1 MNNELR
7 DPLEKVSNSL
17 RRAVSVNKSRE
28 SDLRS
33 KVNTIQRERRQSMN
47 SWSLKQEKFLRAK
60 LKMMPAIGLGNP
72 SERREREQG
81 NATRTRKITMA
92 RGLMPVTIEETG
104 THTTDEHKTPVSP
117 KDLHSSSRNPLP
129 PLIPPPAKTKKLSE
143 SRPYGFYLPQAKTI
157 GEVSK
162 TDQNFLNNLQKTRR
176 VSEYKSPVHT
186 YLYGDR
192 EEEQQ
197 IIRHRLS
204 LNELQNAAHLARKV
218 SCYGAPRPGP
228 GKMENIAEE
237 GEDAEKSTEQRTNNG
252 PESKQ
257 GKIESK
263 EQGTHSLPC
272 VSAVLPTEHE
282 QGNKKAI
289 RQWRKIRESLSIII
303 GREKKKDITKMSML
317 ELTSLFE
324 GIRDCRYLRVG
335 SHTSYRGDS
344 VDSKH
349 CRCIACTVVD
359 KTKLRNNLGAPE

>member
-72 SERREREQG
+72 SGRREREQT
-81 NATRTRKITMA
+81 NTVKMRKITLT
-92 RGLMPVTIEETG
+92 RGMMPITMEETE
-104 THTTDEHKTPVSP
+104 TDDPKAPMSQ

-129 PLIPPPAKTKKLSE
+129 PLIPPPAKTRTLSE
-143 SRPYGFYLPQAKTI
+143 NRPYGFYLPHTRTI
-157 GEVSK
+157 EEVSK

-186 YLYGDR
+186 YLYGNR
-192 EEEQQ
+192 EEEQREA
-197 IIRHRLS
+197 IRHKLS
-204 LNELQNAAHLARKV
+204 INEFHNAAHLARKV
-218 SCYGAPRPGP
+218 SCYGAPRNEPE
-228 GKMENIAEE
+228 KIMEDIAEE
-237 GEDAEKSTEQRTNNG
+237 GEGAEKSVRHRTNNELASNPAN
-252 PESKQ
+252 PESKEH
-257 GKIESK
+257 GK
-263 EQGTHSLPC
+263 HSLPTI
-272 VSAVLPTEHE
+272 SAVLPTENE

-289 RQWRKIRESLSIII
+289 RQWRKIRESLSVIV
-303 GREKKKDITKMSML
+303 GREKKKDLTKMSML

-335 SHTSYRGDS
+335 AHTSYRGDS

-359 KTKLRNNLGAPE
+359 KTKLKNNLSAPK